1 MEGAGGSW
9 TAGSSEGYAIRG
21 NGEFSKFTGVKM
33 DGNPVDADNYT
44 AREGSTI
51 ITFRKAYLDTLSAGV
66 HTAEI
71 VWTDGA
77 AATTFTVSTD
87 TSTDQKAAVPK
98 TGDDFPVVWLL
109 VLAGL
114 SGMGLLFIKKG
125 EKRNEKKV

>member
-1 MEGAGGSW
+1 
-9 TAGSSEGYAIRG
+9 
-21 NGEFSKFTGVKM
+21 M

-87 TSTDQKAAVPK
+87 TPTDQKAAVPK